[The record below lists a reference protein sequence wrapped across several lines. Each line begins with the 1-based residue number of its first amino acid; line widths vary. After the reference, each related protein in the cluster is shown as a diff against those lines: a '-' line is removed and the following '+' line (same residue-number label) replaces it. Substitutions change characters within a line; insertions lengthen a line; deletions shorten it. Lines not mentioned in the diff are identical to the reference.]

1 MRLFINGLAASS
13 SSGLTYLRNVV
24 PHLSCRPDVHVTLA
38 VSQKLREELEGL
50 SGVSFADVVPSSNAV
65 HRFWQE
71 QFLLPEIIRN
81 SASDVLISAGNF
93 ALRRSPVPQILLSGN
108 SLYTSRDF
116 RRDLRSRHAYG
127 LWVDTYLKAVW
138 ARHSIE
144 WADCTIAPS
153 DAFTRELESWT
164 GKDVMSIHH
173 GFDPEIFQRD
183 QSPLPANIQQKI
195 DSAKKSL
202 RVLFVSYYN
211 YYRNF
216 ETLLRAIPLIREQL
230 VKMGKPGVKLFL
242 TCKLNSKDNPGT
254 YRAENASAL
263 VRKLGIASEVVELGP
278 VTYSQLHHV
287 YRACDIYVTPA
298 YTETFAHPLVEAM
311 SCGLPVVASDI
322 EVHREVCR
330 EAALYFHRFS
340 PEELAGKVIQV
351 SSNNSF
357 KNSLTQAA
365 QVRASQFSWK
375 QHVDELLQVA
385 SSLVHP
391 NSRSST

>member
-24 PHLSCRPDVHVTLA
+24 PHLSCRSDVHVTLA
-38 VSQKLREELEGL
+38 VSQKLRKELEDVT
-50 SGVSFADVVPSSNAV
+50 GVSFADVVPSSNAV
-65 HRFWQE
+65 QRFWQE

-81 SASDVLISAGNF
+81 SVSDMLISAGNF

-127 LWVDTYLKAVW
+127 LWIDTCLKATF
-138 ARHSIE
+138 ARRSIQR
-144 WADCTIAPS
+144 ADRTIAPS
-153 DAFTRELESWT
+153 DAFARELKSWT

-183 QSPLPANIQQKI
+183 QTPLPESMQQKI
-195 DSAKKSL
+195 DSAGSAL
-202 RVLFVSYYN
+202 RILFVSYYN

-216 ETLLRAIPLIREQL
+216 ETLLRAIPLIRAQL
-230 VKMGKPGVKLFL
+230 AKAGKPGVKLFL
-242 TCKLNSKDNPGT
+242 TCKLNSKDNPGA
-254 YRAENASAL
+254 YRAENANAL

-278 VTYSQLHHV
+278 IAYSQLHHV

-311 SCGLPVVASDI
+311 SCGLPVMASDI

-330 EAALYFHRFS
+330 QAAVYFHRFS
-340 PEELAGKVIQV
+340 PEELAEKVIQV
-351 SSNNSF
+351 ISNNSL
-357 KNSLTQAA
+357 KNSLAQAA
-365 QVRASQFSWK
+365 QVRAGQFSWK

-385 SSLVHP
+385 SSLVRTEEA
-391 NSRSST
+391 RST